1 MLTYTHFSRKVG
13 KCEMYE
19 NENWTE
25 EERNLALGW
34 RVVPVSVLTRVM
46 LQLLHEHELIN
57 NAMYIASLKKL
68 QEEESRQ

>member
-13 KCEMYE
+13 KCEIYE

-25 EERNLALGW
+25 EERKLAFEWG
-34 RVVPVSVLTRVM
+34 VVPANVLARVR
-46 LQLLHEHELIN
+46 LQLLHEHELID

>member
-13 KCEMYE
+13 ECEMYE

-25 EERNLALGW
+25 DERKLALEWG
-34 RVVPVSVLTRVM
+34 VVPANVLARVL

-57 NAMYIASLKKL
+57 NATYIASLKKL

>member
-1 MLTYTHFSRKVG
+1 
-13 KCEMYE
+13 MYE

-25 EERNLALGW
+25 EERKLALEWG
-34 RVVPVSVLTRVM
+34 VVPVNVLARVM

-57 NAMYIASLKKL
+57 NATYTASLKKL

>member
-1 MLTYTHFSRKVG
+1 
-13 KCEMYE
+13 MYE
-19 NENWTE
+19 NENWTD
-25 EERNLALGW
+25 EERKLALEWG
-34 RVVPVSVLTRVM
+34 VVPVSVLTRVM

>member
-1 MLTYTHFSRKVG
+1 
-13 KCEMYE
+13 MYE

-25 EERNLALGW
+25 EERKLALEWG
-34 RVVPVSVLTRVM
+34 VVPTNVLTRVM

-57 NAMYIASLKKL
+57 NATYIASLKKL